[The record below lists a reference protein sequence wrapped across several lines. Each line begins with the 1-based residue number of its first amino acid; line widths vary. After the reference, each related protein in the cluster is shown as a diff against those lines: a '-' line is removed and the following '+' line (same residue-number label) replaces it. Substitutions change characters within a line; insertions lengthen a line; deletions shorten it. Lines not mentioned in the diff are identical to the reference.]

1 MPSKHDDVETEI
13 FGKKPRKAWCYTYFG
28 VDKDKKK
35 AIFKLSKNHYS
46 YKGKIYVLK
55 QCIFTQSV
63 M

>member
-13 FGKKPRKAWCYTYFG
+13 LEKNRMHGVGRTLGLTRIRRK
-28 VDKDKKK
+28 
-35 AIFKLSKNHYS
+35 LYS
-46 YKGKIYVLK
+46 NLARVIILTKERFTFVLK

>member
-13 FGKKPRKAWCYTYFG
+13 LEKNPNAWCWTYFG

-35 AIFKLSKNHYS
+35 AIFKFSKNHYS
-46 YKGKIYVLK
+46 YKGKIYVSK
-55 QCIFTQSV
+55 QYIFTHSV